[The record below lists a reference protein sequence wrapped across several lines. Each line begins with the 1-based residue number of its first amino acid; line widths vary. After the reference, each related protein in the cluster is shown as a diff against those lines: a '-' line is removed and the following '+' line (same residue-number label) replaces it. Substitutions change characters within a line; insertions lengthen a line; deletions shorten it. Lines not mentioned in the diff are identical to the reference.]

1 MNAPLTRRIT
11 IAVLCGVFIAL
22 CAVLALRAERSGD
35 APPAR
40 PAGPAPQRPAD
51 LGLEQRIARF
61 TAGFGES
68 GGYRTP
74 TEQERLAFVRAFA
87 HLLDGDEEAARTG
100 FAEIDFTLRTVTDA
114 DGGRRYA
121 EVADGVSESGHTGRG
136 WGRVY
141 VDLDRPARWSVQ
153 VPHPVADSR
162 TELLGARVLRGAPGG
177 VLVLAGAHRDAG
189 EDGAA
194 DVAHR
199 DDSVFHGVVEEL
211 ARRNLP
217 GVQLHGFADESFR
230 GRDAVVSTGAGDS
243 AVADAE
249 RLTAALRR
257 DGLAVC
263 TAHSER
269 CKLAGRENEQ
279 GRTAA
284 DRQSR
289 FLHVELNKTLR
300 GDDRGLDRAAAA
312 LTTLTDRWSR
322 R

>member
-1 MNAPLTRRIT
+1 M
-11 IAVLCGVFIAL
+11 
-22 CAVLALRAERSGD
+22 
-35 APPAR
+35 
-40 PAGPAPQRPAD
+40 
-51 LGLEQRIARF
+51 GLEQRIARL
-61 TAGFGES
+61 TAGFSER

-74 TEQERLAFVRAFA
+74 TDQERQAFTRAFA
-87 HLLDGDEEAARTG
+87 HLLDGDTEAARTG
-100 FAEIDFTLRTVTDA
+100 FSEIDFTLRTVTDGA
-114 DGGRRYA
+114 DGRRYA
-121 EVADGVSESGHTGRG
+121 EVADEVSESGHTGRG

-153 VPHPVADSR
+153 VPHPVADAR

-189 EDGAA
+189 EGGAA

-249 RLTAALRR
+249 QLTAALRR
-257 DGLAVC
+257 DGLEVC
-263 TAHSER
+263 TAYSAR

-312 LTTLTDRWSR
+312 ITTLTERWSR

>member
-1 MNAPLTRRIT
+1 MNAPRTRRIT
-11 IAVLCGVFIAL
+11 IAVLCGTFVAF
-22 CAVLALRAERSGD
+22 CAVWAFWSAGPGS

-40 PAGPAPQRPAD
+40 PAGPAPQRTAGTDLERRIAD
-51 LGLEQRIARF
+51 L
-61 TAGFGES
+61 TAGFGAE

-74 TEQERLAFVRAFA
+74 TEQERSAFTKAFA
-87 HLLDGDEEAARTG
+87 HLLDGDPEAARTG
-100 FAEIDFTLRTVTDA
+100 LAEIDFTLRVVTDSA
-114 DGGRRYA
+114 TGRRYA
-121 EVADGVSESGHTGRG
+121 EVADAVSESGHTSRG

-141 VDLDRPARWSVQ
+141 VDLEEPARWSVQ
-153 VPHPVADSR
+153 VPHPVADAR
-162 TELLGARVLRGAPGG
+162 TELLGARVLRSAPGG

-199 DDSVFHGVVEEL
+199 DDSIFHGVVEEL

-249 RLTAALRR
+249 LLTAALRR
-257 DGLAVC
+257 DGLEVC
-263 TAHSER
+263 TAHSAR

-284 DRQSR
+284 DRRSR

-300 GDDRGLDRAAAA
+300 GDDRGLDRATAA
-312 LTTLTDRWSR
+312 LTTLTERWSR

>member
-1 MNAPLTRRIT
+1 MSAPLTRRIT
-11 IAVLCGVFIAL
+11 IAVLCGAFIAL
-22 CAVLALRAERSGD
+22 CAVFALRTTGPDST
-35 APPAR
+35 PPT
-40 PAGPAPQRPAD
+40 GPAPRRSAD
-51 LGLEQRIARF
+51 IGLEQRIARL
-61 TAGFGES
+61 TAGFSER

-74 TEQERLAFVRAFA
+74 TDQERLAFTRAFA
-87 HLLDGDEEAARTG
+87 HLLDGDTEAARTG
-100 FAEIDFTLRTVTDA
+100 FSEIDFALRTVTDGA
-114 DGGRRYA
+114 DGRRYA
-121 EVADGVSESGHTGRG
+121 EVADEVSESGHTGRG

-153 VPHPVADSR
+153 VPHPVADAR

-249 RLTAALRR
+249 QLTAALRR
-257 DGLAVC
+257 DGLEVC
-263 TAHSER
+263 TAYSAR

-312 LTTLTDRWSR
+312 ITTLTERWSR

>member
-1 MNAPLTRRIT
+1 MSAPRTRRIT
-11 IAVLCGVFIAL
+11 IAVLCGAL
-22 CAVLALRAERSGD
+22 ITICAVLTLWTAGPGG
-35 APPAR
+35 APPTR
-40 PAGPAPQRPAD
+40 PTDPAPQRSAD
-51 LGLEQRIARF
+51 TDLERRIADF
-61 TAGFGES
+61 TAGFGAS

-74 TEQERLAFVRAFA
+74 TEQERRAFTRAFA
-87 HLLDGDEEAARTG
+87 HLLDGNPEAARTG
-100 FAEIDFTLRTVTDA
+100 LAEIDFTLRTVTDA
-114 DGGRRYA
+114 ATGRRYA

-141 VDLDRPARWSVQ
+141 VDLEGPARWSVQ
-153 VPHPVADSR
+153 VPHPLADAR
-162 TELLGARVLRGAPGG
+162 TELLGARVLRGSPGG
-177 VLVLAGAHRDAG
+177 VLVLAGAHRDAA

-199 DDSVFHGVVEEL
+199 DDSVFHGAVEEL

-243 AVADAE
+243 ALADAE
-249 RLTAALRR
+249 LLTAALRR
-257 DGLAVC
+257 DGLEVC
-263 TAHSER
+263 TAYSAR

-312 LTTLTDRWSR
+312 LTTQIGRAHV
-322 R
+322 

>member
-1 MNAPLTRRIT
+1 M
-11 IAVLCGVFIAL
+11 
-22 CAVLALRAERSGD
+22 LRPESPD
-35 APPAR
+35 SAPPAR
-40 PAGPAPQRPAD
+40 PAGPAPQRSAD
-51 LGLEQRIARF
+51 PDLERRIAGF
-61 TAGFGES
+61 TAGFSER

-74 TEQERLAFVRAFA
+74 TDQERLAFTRAFA
-87 HLLDGDEEAARTG
+87 HLLDGDPEAARTG
-100 FAEIDFTLRTVTDA
+100 FSEIDFTLRTVTDGA
-114 DGGRRYA
+114 GGHRYA
-121 EVADGVSESGHTGRG
+121 EVADGVSESGHTSRG

-141 VDLDRPARWSVQ
+141 VDLDRPALWSVQ

-199 DDSVFHGVVEEL
+199 DDSVFHAVVEEL

-230 GRDAVVSTGAGDS
+230 GRDVVVSTGAGDS
-243 AVADAE
+243 ALADAE
-249 RLTAALRR
+249 QLTAALRR
-257 DGLAVC
+257 DGLEVC
-263 TAHSER
+263 TAYSAR

-312 LTTLTDRWSR
+312 ITTLTDRWSR

>member
-1 MNAPLTRRIT
+1 M
-11 IAVLCGVFIAL
+11 
-22 CAVLALRAERSGD
+22 LRPESPD
-35 APPAR
+35 SAPPAR
-40 PAGPAPQRPAD
+40 PAGPAPQRSAD
-51 LGLEQRIARF
+51 PDLERRIAGF
-61 TAGFGES
+61 TAGFSER

-74 TEQERLAFVRAFA
+74 TDQERLAFTRAFA
-87 HLLDGDEEAARTG
+87 HLLDGDPEAARTG
-100 FAEIDFTLRTVTDA
+100 FSEIDFTLRTVTDGA
-114 DGGRRYA
+114 GGHRYA
-121 EVADGVSESGHTGRG
+121 EVADGVSESGHTSRG

-199 DDSVFHGVVEEL
+199 DDSVFHAVVEEL

-243 AVADAE
+243 ALADAE
-249 RLTAALRR
+249 QLTAALRR
-257 DGLAVC
+257 DGLEVC
-263 TAHSER
+263 TAYSAR

-312 LTTLTDRWSR
+312 ITTLTDRWSR

>member
-1 MNAPLTRRIT
+1 MT
-11 IAVLCGVFIAL
+11 
-22 CAVLALRAERSGD
+22 LRAESSGG

-40 PAGPAPQRPAD
+40 PAGPVPQRPAD
-51 LGLEQRIARF
+51 IGLEQRIARF
-61 TAGFGES
+61 TAGFSEH

-74 TEQERLAFVRAFA
+74 TDQERLAFVRAFA

-114 DGGRRYA
+114 TGGRRYA
-121 EVADGVSESGHTGRG
+121 EVADGVSESGHTSRG

-189 EDGAA
+189 EGGTA

-249 RLTAALRR
+249 RLTVALRS
-257 DGLAVC
+257 DGLEVC
-263 TAHSER
+263 TAYSAR

-312 LTTLTDRWSR
+312 ITTLTDRWSR

>member
-1 MNAPLTRRIT
+1 M
-11 IAVLCGVFIAL
+11 AL
-22 CAVLALRAERSGD
+22 WAEGSGG

-40 PAGPAPQRPAD
+40 PAGPAPQRSAD
-51 LGLEQRIARF
+51 IGLEQRIARF
-61 TAGFGES
+61 TAGFGEH
-68 GGYRTP
+68 GGYRAP
-74 TEQERLAFVRAFA
+74 TDQERLAFVRAFA

-100 FAEIDFTLRTVTDA
+100 FAQIDFTLRTVTDA
-114 DGGRRYA
+114 TGGRRYA
-121 EVADGVSESGHTGRG
+121 EVADGVSESGHTSRG

-153 VPHPVADSR
+153 VPHPIADSR

-189 EDGAA
+189 ENGAA

-243 AVADAE
+243 ALADAE
-249 RLTAALRR
+249 QLTAALRR
-257 DGLAVC
+257 DGLEVC
-263 TAHSER
+263 TAYSAR

-312 LTTLTDRWSR
+312 ITTLTDRWSR

>member
-1 MNAPLTRRIT
+1 MSASRTRRIT
-11 IAVLCGVFIAL
+11 IAVLCGAFVAF
-22 CAVLALRAERSGD
+22 CAVWTFWPASPGSAS
-35 APPAR
+35 PAR
-40 PAGPAPQRPAD
+40 PAGPAPQRSAGTDLERRIAD
-51 LGLEQRIARF
+51 L
-61 TAGFGES
+61 TADFGAS

-74 TEQERLAFVRAFA
+74 TEQERLAFTRAFA
-87 HLLDGDEEAARTG
+87 HLLDGDPEAARTG
-100 FAEIDFTLRTVTDA
+100 LAEIDFTLRTVTDA
-114 DGGRRYA
+114 TTGRRYA
-121 EVADGVSESGHTGRG
+121 EVADAVSESGHTSRG

-141 VDLDRPARWSVQ
+141 VDLEGRARWSVQ
-153 VPHPVADSR
+153 VPHPVADAR

-199 DDSVFHGVVEEL
+199 DDSIFHGVVEEL

-249 RLTAALRR
+249 LLTAALRR
-257 DGLAVC
+257 DGLEVC
-263 TAHSER
+263 TAYSAR

-312 LTTLTDRWSR
+312 LTTLTERWSR